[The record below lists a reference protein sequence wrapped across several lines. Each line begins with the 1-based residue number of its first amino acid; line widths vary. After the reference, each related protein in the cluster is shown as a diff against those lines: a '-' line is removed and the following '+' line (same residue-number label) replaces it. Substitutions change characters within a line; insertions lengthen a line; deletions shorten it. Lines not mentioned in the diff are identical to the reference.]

1 MNGANDSY
9 SGPARTRGYGTE
21 GVKRALEMLS
31 AERKYNE
38 ILIWVHQLNVV
49 ARKIYEKVGFVVT
62 GTAEWD
68 GSSRNM
74 KMKI

>member
-1 MNGANDSY
+1 
-9 SGPARTRGYGTE
+9 
-21 GVKRALEMLS
+21 MLS